1 MEIRSLGRAHLTREY
16 GVDAERL
23 LPWSAL
29 NAPFEGAW
37 CALRAGDA
45 STAHAHH
52 EYEMFIAMTGRA
64 TLEVDGARCE
74 FVAGDIVYLVPGST
88 HRLINENAADFEY
101 YGIWWDTDMSATF
114 LARHREGTRP

>member
-1 MEIRSLGRAHLTREY
+1 MEIRSLDRAHLTREY
-16 GVDAERL
+16 GIDAERL

-37 CALRAGDA
+37 CVLRGGDA

-64 TLEVDGARCE
+64 TLEVDGARCG

-88 HRLINENAADFEY
+88 HRLINDNAADFEY
-101 YGIWWDTDMSATF
+101 YGIWWDPDMSATF
-114 LARHREGTRP
+114 LARHREGTQP